1 MAQLINVEDV
11 QSWLTEDRLLLEAD
25 DELTEEMN
33 VSNEVKSVIEGRY
46 DTSLWTSRAT
56 TPTLIKSIIS
66 ARVAAIRY
74 RKQYADQLDEENYAD
89 WLDNWYK
96 MQLEGIVNGQIQLL
110 DATDLEAALVSSGPT
125 FHPDDRSS
133 IDDPPFGPGEGPAKF
148 SMGMVF

>member
-1 MAQLINVEDV
+1 MAQLINIEDV

-25 DELTEEMN
+25 DELTEEIN

-46 DTSLWTSRAT
+46 DTSLWTTRAT

-66 ARVAAIRY
+66 AQVAAIRY
-74 RKQYADQLDEENYAD
+74 RKVYADQLEEESYAD

-96 MQLEGIVNGQIQLL
+96 MQLEGVSNGQIQLL
-110 DATDLEAALVSSGPT
+110 DATDLEAALISSGPS
-125 FHPDDRSS
+125 FLPNDQSS
-133 IDDPPFGPGEGPAKF
+133 IDDPPFSQGQGPAKF

>member
-11 QSWLTEDRLLLEAD
+11 QSWLTEDRLLFEAD
-25 DELTEEMN
+25 DELTEETN

-46 DTSLWTSRAT
+46 DTSLWTTRAT

-74 RKQYADQLDEENYAD
+74 RKVYADQLDEENYAD

-96 MQLEGIVNGQIQLL
+96 MQLEGIINGQIQLL
-110 DATDLEAALVSSGPT
+110 DAVDLEAALTSSGPT
-125 FHPDDRSS
+125 FHPDDTSS
-133 IDDPPFGPGEGPAKF
+133 VTDPAKF
-148 SMGMVF
+148 SMGMTF